1 MQSQFTTSIQFPF
14 TLEQCQKLL
23 AMIGGQEA
31 LSTSLGM
38 ANNVSLPTQQTTS
51 LAGIFSQPNLTL
63 KHSVFVAKVM
73 NRIAFGY
80 KTWVIDTGASDHI
93 VCLMTL
99 LHSITLV
106 TNCIVE
112 LPNGES
118 AQVTYIGFV

>member
-31 LSTSLGM
+31 LSTSLVM

-51 LAGIFSQPNLTL
+51 LASIFSQPNLAL
-63 KHSVFVAKVM
+63 KHSVFVAKVV

-118 AQVTYIGFV
+118 AQVTYIGSV

>member
-51 LAGIFSQPNLTL
+51 LAGIFSQPNLAL
-63 KHSVFVAKVM
+63 KHSVFVAKVV
-73 NRIAFGY
+73 NRTASGY
-80 KTWVIDTGASDHI
+80 KTWVIDTRASDHI